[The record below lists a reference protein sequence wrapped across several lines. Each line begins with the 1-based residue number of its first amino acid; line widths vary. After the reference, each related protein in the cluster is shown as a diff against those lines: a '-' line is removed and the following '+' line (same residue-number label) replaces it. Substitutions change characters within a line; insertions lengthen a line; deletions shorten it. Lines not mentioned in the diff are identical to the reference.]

1 MKDKNRNQSFWKNC
15 WTDILLITIISVF
28 FAANIDLSRISPS
41 VLYKSSDSEESFT
54 TDLFFRI
61 SNSSGE
67 PRIIPDITL
76 INIDSLKTR
85 EEIAKLITQVL
96 SMNPKVIGV
105 DVSFPKKGDTTGDSM
120 LIVLCNND
128 KVIKKCVFANDYNIK
143 DKELPKVSHSFFL
156 NGSDSYREG
165 FTNFVYDEKYM
176 NVRQY
181 RLEKETCE
189 GKQLSLSYR
198 MVTSVNGNY
207 DLSNNGKNGLGYIDY
222 RLKSFNE
229 LSPYQ
234 LDSNMIRDKWVLV
247 GSLSK
252 SHDIY
257 NTPIGI
263 MPGLKI
269 HAYTLESI
277 LEGNRIHPSAPVWDW
292 IILTLVCFFS
302 VLGLVYVD
310 FVIIKSENAIRGI
323 ILREGVFTFIL
334 VLLQVSVLMFG
345 AYLLFEY
352 LDLFFNMQSSLNGA
366 LFVVAVVKSLHS
378 IIMALLYKS
387 KIAKSVLGYFMYY
400 SQNDKS

>member
-1 MKDKNRNQSFWKNC
+1 MKDMNRNQSFWANC
-15 WTDILLITIISVF
+15 WADVLLITIVSVF

-41 VLYKSSDSEESFT
+41 VLYKSSNSEESFT

-61 SNSSGE
+61 SNSSAE

-76 INIDSLKTR
+76 ITIDSLKTR
-85 EEIAKLITQVL
+85 EEIAMFLAQVVN
-96 SMNPKVIGV
+96 MNPKMVGIDIG
-105 DVSFPKKGDTTGDSM
+105 FPKNGDTAGDS
-120 LIVLCNND
+120 LLVDFCNND
-128 KVIKKCVFANDYNIK
+128 KLIRKCVFANEYNIK
-143 DKELPKVSHSFFL
+143 DKELPQVSHSFFL
-156 NGSDSYREG
+156 NGADSYREG
-165 FTNFVYDEKYM
+165 YTNFIYDEKYM

-198 MVTSVNGNY
+198 MVTSVNDNHG
-207 DLSNNGKNGLGYIDY
+207 LSNIEKDKVGYIDY
-222 RLKSFNE
+222 RQKSFNE
-229 LSPYQ
+229 LSPNQ
-234 LDSNMIRDKWVLV
+234 LDCDMIRDKWVLV

-263 MPGLKI
+263 IPGLKI

-277 LEGNRIHPSAPVWDW
+277 LEGNRIHPSSPVWDW

-310 FVIIKSENAIRGI
+310 YVILKSENAIWGI
-323 ILREGVFTFIL
+323 ILKEGIFTFIL
-334 VLLQVSVLMFG
+334 VFLQVSVLMFG

-366 LFVVAVVKSLHS
+366 LFVVAVIKSLHS

-387 KIAKSVLGYFMYY
+387 KIAKPVLKYFMYY